1 MYDLDFSDA
10 KSLELFAIKTVELA
24 GEYQN
29 ARNTYASSLKDLK
42 IALAKAY
49 QEGTVKESLSEDKAF
64 VILSNQ
70 SLELKTALENVIE
83 DEQTYKGLEKVL
95 DARQSVITLYQS
107 ILKNTPK

>member
-1 MYDLDFSDA
+1 MYELDFSDA
-10 KSLELFAIKTVELA
+10 KSLELFAVKTVELA

-70 SLELKTALENVIE
+70 SGDLKIALENVIE
-83 DEQTYKGLEKVL
+83 DEQTFKGIERVL
-95 DARQSVITLYQS
+95 DARQAVITLYQS
-107 ILKNTPK
+107 ILKSTPK